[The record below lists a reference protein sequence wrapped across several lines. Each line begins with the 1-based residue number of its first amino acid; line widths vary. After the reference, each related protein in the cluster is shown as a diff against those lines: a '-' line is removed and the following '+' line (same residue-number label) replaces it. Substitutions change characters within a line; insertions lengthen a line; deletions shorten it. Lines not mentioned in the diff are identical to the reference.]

1 MAELLACALIRN
13 GKYMHKFLSDIDI
26 LTSPLTYVIK
36 KILITSRHTFNTA
49 RNSICYDII
58 VKKVN
63 TVFFCLDNSKCKIR
77 TTKPRQKEA
86 SEQSVNSE

>member
-1 MAELLACALIRN
+1 MAELGACALIRN
-13 GKYMHKFLSDIDI
+13 GKYMHKFLSDTDI

-63 TVFFCLDNSKCKIR
+63 TYFLS
-77 TTKPRQKEA
+77 
-86 SEQSVNSE
+86 

>member
-1 MAELLACALIRN
+1 MAELGACALIRN
-13 GKYMHKFLSDIDI
+13 GKDMHKFLSDSDI

-63 TVFFCLDNSKCKIR
+63 TYFFVLITANAKLG
-77 TTKPRQKEA
+77 PRNQDKKK
-86 SEQSVNSE
+86 QVNSL